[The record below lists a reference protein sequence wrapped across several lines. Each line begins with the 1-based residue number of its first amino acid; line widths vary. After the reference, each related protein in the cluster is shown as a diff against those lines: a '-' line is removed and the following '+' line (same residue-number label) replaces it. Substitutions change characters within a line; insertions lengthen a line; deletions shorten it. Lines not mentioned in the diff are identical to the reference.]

1 MNEPKKKRILGIIGE
16 LDVAAACIVLLV
28 LLCLT
33 FVNVIMRYI
42 MRSPITWA
50 EELQMFMF
58 LWIVYL
64 GAGAAFRNGSHVVIE
79 IVVDALPAGAKRVAE
94 LVGFAVSLAV
104 LCYLTLQGNAY
115 YMQMVSTGKIS
126 TLLRIPYRY
135 AYLVIPVGNVL
146 MLVSLVFSNV
156 KNIFFSRKEAAKE

>member
-1 MNEPKKKRILGIIGE
+1 MDESKKKSPWGVIGN
-16 LDVAAACIVLLV
+16 LDIAAACIVLAL

-64 GAGAAFRNGSHVVIE
+64 AAGAAFRHSSHVVIE
-79 IVVDALPAGAKRVAE
+79 IIVDALPKGPKRIAE
-94 LVGFAVSLAV
+94 IIGFVLSLIV
-104 LCYLTLQGNAY
+104 LCYLAIQGNAY

-126 TLLRIPYRY
+126 TLLRIPYKY
-135 AYLVIPVGNVL
+135 AYAVIPIGNVL
-146 MLVSLVFSNV
+146 MIVSLIYFYVNLLFL
-156 KNIFFSRKEAAKE
+156 KGKEETAA